1 MNIVNKYLY
10 IHKYLSIMNIK
21 SLNTDKMR
29 TVTRFIPSIGE
40 SILYKIGR
48 NAKNNI
54 EIIEES
60 NTQDIWFH
68 ISNESSCHVIAVMN
82 LEHYNNTCNGVYDLE
97 KSHLRYNFQPNQLT
111 KKQMTH
117 IIKQGAVICKEYS
130 KCKSE
135 KNVEIIYTKIENVV
149 PTNIIGSV
157 NAFKTKK
164 ITI

>member
-1 MNIVNKYLY
+1 
-10 IHKYLSIMNIK
+10 MNIK
-21 SLNTDKMR
+21 SVKPDKMR

-68 ISNESSCHVIAVMN
+68 VSNDSSCHVIAVMN
-82 LEHYNNTCNGVYDLE
+82 LEHYNTIHNCVTDPE
-97 KSHLRYNFQPNQLT
+97 KEYLRYNFEPEQLT
-111 KKQMTH
+111 KKQLMH

-130 KCKSE
+130 KYKSE

-164 ITI
+164 MTI